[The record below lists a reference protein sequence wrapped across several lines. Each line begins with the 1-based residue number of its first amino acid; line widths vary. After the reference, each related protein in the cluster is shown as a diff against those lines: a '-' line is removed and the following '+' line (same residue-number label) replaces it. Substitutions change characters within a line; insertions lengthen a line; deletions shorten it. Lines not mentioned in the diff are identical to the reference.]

1 MDATSAVDGAI
12 KASKFAAAMDHVKNN
27 RIEYLVMLVFS
38 HMLGLTDIVFT
49 KASGVCS

>member
-1 MDATSAVDGAI
+1 MDPSTAVDGAM
-12 KASKFAAAMDHVKNN
+12 KAGKLAAAMDHVKNN